1 MYIRLLC
8 QRYLF
13 TRYIA
18 LVCIV
23 SVTLGVAT
31 MIVVNSVMEG
41 FSNEMQSRLNGMLGD
56 LVIRTRTID
65 GVADP
70 LAHMEKI
77 REVAGA
83 DVVGMSPTVHTPAL
97 MYITVGGQSITRPV
111 TIVGID
117 EQTYD
122 SVSKFG
128 QYLQHPTNREQLS
141 FDLRGGGTTST
152 TTRLPP
158 PSSPTPA
165 RRWRAPAGRTAG
177 TRPG

>member
-8 QRYLF
+8 RRYLF

-41 FSNEMQSRLNGMLGD
+41 FSHEMQSRLNGMLGD

-65 GVADP
+65 GIADP

-77 REVAGA
+77 RRVAGA
-83 DVVGMSPTVHTPAL
+83 DVVGMSPTVPHARAGLHHRRRAVDHAAGDP
-97 MYITVGGQSITRPV
+97 GGHRRGNLRLGQQVRPV
-111 TIVGID
+111 PAA
-117 EQTYD
+117 
-122 SVSKFG
+122 
-128 QYLQHPTNREQLS
+128 PTE
-141 FDLRGGGTTST
+141 
-152 TTRLPP
+152 P
-158 PSSPTPA
+158 
-165 RRWRAPAGRTAG
+165 
-177 TRPG
+177 